1 MKFVSSQWQG
11 TQTPLNSSRFYYPY
25 CSIIWR
31 PGQMTLSFNV
41 KATHRNVFIK
51 GSATT
56 KATIPRSENLSVMG
70 LNQFIFTVMT
80 GSRNRRKAVD
90 YSVKCTKFSRYAFLP
105 AWPITRLLRVRRA
118 RLRNIARVAR
128 EFLQYW
134 YLSSHVV
141 RTSKQNRAKQ

>member
-1 MKFVSSQWQG
+1 
-11 TQTPLNSSRFYYPY
+11 
-25 CSIIWR
+25 
-31 PGQMTLSFNV
+31 MTLSFNV

-51 GSATT
+51 VSATS

-80 GSRNRRKAVD
+80 GSRNRRKTVD
-90 YSVKCTKFSRYAFLP
+90 YSVKCTKFSQYAFLP

-141 RTSKQNRAKQ
+141 RTSKQNRAKQEILEKPKCN

>member
-1 MKFVSSQWQG
+1 
-11 TQTPLNSSRFYYPY
+11 
-25 CSIIWR
+25 
-31 PGQMTLSFNV
+31 MTLSFNV

-141 RTSKQNRAKQ
+141 RTSKQKPWKTINTGKTQV

>member
-1 MKFVSSQWQG
+1 
-11 TQTPLNSSRFYYPY
+11 
-25 CSIIWR
+25 
-31 PGQMTLSFNV
+31 MTLSFNV

-118 RLRNIARVAR
+118 IKEYCKSSSGVLAILVLVLARSANV
-128 EFLQYW
+128 QTKPCKTINTGKTQ
-134 YLSSHVV
+134 V
-141 RTSKQNRAKQ
+141 

>member
-1 MKFVSSQWQG
+1 
-11 TQTPLNSSRFYYPY
+11 
-25 CSIIWR
+25 
-31 PGQMTLSFNV
+31 MTLFFNV
-41 KATHRNVFIK
+41 KATHRNVSIK

>member
-31 PGQMTLSFNV
+31 PGQMTLFFNV

-51 GSATT
+51 VSATT

-80 GSRNRRKAVD
+80 GSRNRRKTVD
-90 YSVKCTKFSRYAFLP
+90 YSVKCTKFSQYAFLP